1 VAFLGKKSMQML
13 SWKDA
18 APAVLLA
25 GVLFARFDLVTAALL
40 LLVIASGL
48 VSVRKYL
55 KTRNQ

>member
-1 VAFLGKKSMQML
+1 MQML